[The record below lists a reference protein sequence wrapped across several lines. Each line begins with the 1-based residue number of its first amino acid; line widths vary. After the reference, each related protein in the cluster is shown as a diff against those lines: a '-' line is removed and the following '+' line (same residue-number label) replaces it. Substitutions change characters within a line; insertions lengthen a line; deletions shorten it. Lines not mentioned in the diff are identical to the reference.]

1 MDSQLERT
9 VQSGGRETI
18 VNFLAIGT
26 TQTRLTT
33 QGGETHLCTL
43 WLIITMPVKAFH
55 TLLLLSIT
63 QSVLPPLLDLSLFR
77 ELDVP
82 P

>member
-18 VNFLAIGT
+18 VNFLAIET
-26 TQTRLTT
+26 TRTT

-43 WLIITMPVKAFH
+43 WLIITMSIKAFH